1 MSSVNMWQVMLLS
14 FCLIVGLLSFPNWF
28 HASALSSA
36 ILLFIPSRLYAIDIT
51 KTFIRTYSPTK
62 PYIADAFAEIDSNS
76 ITITV
81 IISSLQL
88 PENMSDL
95 SIGVYE
101 LNYNGRWLRGKRM
114 IIAKKNC
121 AIVKYGASF
130 AAEFSYA
137 RIPVM
142 LRNNATDL
150 FISNCTVGVLPKRR
164 KSGIATCAYLSSYN
178 SFYEAALFVQH
189 TLACGVDK
197 VILYEGTPVDYL
209 PVLKQLYGN
218 RLLLYRFTWPQ
229 IDRPYPQL
237 LSQIS
242 MINSCYYR
250 HKGQFDYTIMI
261 DIDEMIFNPSGMP
274 LKVLLDSLFSNVTY
288 GIEVSSVFPSYS

>member
-1 MSSVNMWQVMLLS
+1 MLLS
-14 FCLIVGLLSFPNWF
+14 LCLIVGLLSI
-28 HASALSSA
+28 SSWLYSFTSSST
-36 ILLFIPSRLYAIDIT
+36 LLRFVPSRLYAIDIT

-62 PYIADAFAEIDSNS
+62 PYIADAFAEIDSNT

-88 PENMSDL
+88 PDNMSDL
-95 SIGVYE
+95 SLGVYE

-130 AAEFSYA
+130 AAEFSSA

-189 TLACGVDK
+189 SLACGVDK

-229 IDRPYPQL
+229 FNRPYPQR

-242 MINSCYYR
+242 MMNSCYYR
-250 HKGQFDYTIMI
+250 HKEQFNYTIMI

-274 LKVLLDSLFSNVTY
+274 LQGLLDSLFSNVTY
-288 GIEVSSVFPSYS
+288 GIQASSIFSR

>member
-1 MSSVNMWQVMLLS
+1 MLLS
-14 FCLIVGLLSFPNWF
+14 LCLIVGLLSI
-28 HASALSSA
+28 SSWLYSFTSSST
-36 ILLFIPSRLYAIDIT
+36 LLRFVPSRLYAIDIT

-62 PYIADAFAEIDSNS
+62 PYIADAFAEIDSNT

-88 PENMSDL
+88 PDNMSDL
-95 SIGVYE
+95 SLGVYE

-130 AAEFSYA
+130 AAEFSSA

-189 TLACGVDK
+189 SLACGVDK

-229 IDRPYPQL
+229 FNRPYPQR

-242 MINSCYYR
+242 MMNSCYYR
-250 HKGQFDYTIMI
+250 HKEQFNYTIMI

-274 LKVLLDSLFSNVTY
+274 LQGLLDSLFSNVTY
-288 GIEVSSVFPSYS
+288 GIQASSIFSW

>member
-1 MSSVNMWQVMLLS
+1 MLLS
-14 FCLIVGLLSFPNWF
+14 LCLIVGLLSI
-28 HASALSSA
+28 SSWLYSFTSSST
-36 ILLFIPSRLYAIDIT
+36 LLRFIPSRLYVIDIT
-51 KTFIRTYSPTK
+51 KTFIQTYSPTK
-62 PYIADAFAEIDSNS
+62 PYIADAFAEIDSNT

-88 PENMSDL
+88 PDNMSDL
-95 SIGVYE
+95 SLGVYE

-130 AAEFSYA
+130 AAEFSSA

-189 TLACGVDK
+189 SLACGVDK

-229 IDRPYPQL
+229 FNRPYPQR

-242 MINSCYYR
+242 MMNSCYYR
-250 HKGQFDYTIMI
+250 HKEQFNYTIMI
-261 DIDEMIFNPSGMP
+261 DIDEMIFNPSGTP
-274 LKVLLDSLFSNVTY
+274 LQGLLDSLFSNVTY
-288 GIEVSSVFPSYS
+288 GIQASSIFSW

>member
-1 MSSVNMWQVMLLS
+1 MWQVMLLS

>member
-1 MSSVNMWQVMLLS
+1 MLLS
-14 FCLIVGLLSFPNWF
+14 LCLIVGLLSI
-28 HASALSSA
+28 SSWLYSFTSSST
-36 ILLFIPSRLYAIDIT
+36 LLRFSPSRLYAIDIT
-51 KTFIRTYSPTK
+51 KTFIQTYSPTK
-62 PYIADAFAEIDSNS
+62 PYIADAFAEIDSNI

-88 PENMSDL
+88 PHNMSDL

-101 LNYNGRWLRGKRM
+101 LHYNGRWLRGKRM

-130 AAEFSYA
+130 AAEFSSA

-150 FISNCTVGVLPKRR
+150 FISNCTVCVLPKRR
-164 KSGIATCAYLSSYN
+164 KSGIATCAYLSNYN

-229 IDRPYPQL
+229 FNRPYPQR

-242 MINSCYYR
+242 MMNSCYYR
-250 HKGQFDYTIMI
+250 HKEQFNYTIMI

-274 LKVLLDSLFSNVTY
+274 LQGLLDSLFSNVTY
-288 GIEVSSVFPSYS
+288 GIQASSIFSW

>member
-1 MSSVNMWQVMLLS
+1 MLLS
-14 FCLIVGLLSFPNWF
+14 LCLIVGLLSI
-28 HASALSSA
+28 SSWLYSFTSSST
-36 ILLFIPSRLYAIDIT
+36 LLRFIPSRLYVIDIT
-51 KTFIRTYSPTK
+51 KTFIQTYSPTK
-62 PYIADAFAEIDSNS
+62 PYIADAFAEIDSNT

-88 PENMSDL
+88 PENRSDL
-95 SIGVYE
+95 SLGVYE

-130 AAEFSYA
+130 AAEFSSA

-229 IDRPYPQL
+229 YNRPYPQR

-242 MINSCYYR
+242 MMNSCYYR
-250 HKGQFDYTIMI
+250 HKEQFNYTIMI
-261 DIDEMIFNPSGMP
+261 DIDEMIFNPSGTP
-274 LKVLLDSLFSNVTY
+274 LQGLLDSLFSNVTY
-288 GIEVSSVFPSYS
+288 GIQASSTFSW

>member
-1 MSSVNMWQVMLLS
+1 MLLS
-14 FCLIVGLLSFPNWF
+14 LCLIVGLLSI
-28 HASALSSA
+28 SSWLYSFTSSST
-36 ILLFIPSRLYAIDIT
+36 LLRFIPSRLYVIDIT
-51 KTFIRTYSPTK
+51 KTFIQTYSPTK
-62 PYIADAFAEIDSNS
+62 PYIADAFAEIDSNT

-88 PENMSDL
+88 PENRSDL
-95 SIGVYE
+95 SLGVYE

-130 AAEFSYA
+130 AAEFSSA

-142 LRNNATDL
+142 LRNNATNL

-229 IDRPYPQL
+229 FNRPYPQR

-242 MINSCYYR
+242 MMNSCYYR
-250 HKGQFDYTIMI
+250 HKEQFNYTIMI
-261 DIDEMIFNPSGMP
+261 DIDEMIFNPSGTP
-274 LKVLLDSLFSNVTY
+274 LQGLLDSLFSNVTY
-288 GIEVSSVFPSYS
+288 GIQASSTFSW

>member
-1 MSSVNMWQVMLLS
+1 MLLS
-14 FCLIVGLLSFPNWF
+14 LCLIVGLLSI
-28 HASALSSA
+28 SSWLYSFTSSST
-36 ILLFIPSRLYAIDIT
+36 LLRFIPSRLYVIDIT
-51 KTFIRTYSPTK
+51 KTFIQTYSPTK
-62 PYIADAFAEIDSNS
+62 PYIADAFAEIDSNT

-88 PENMSDL
+88 PDNMSDL
-95 SIGVYE
+95 SLGVYE

-130 AAEFSYA
+130 AAEFSSA

-189 TLACGVDK
+189 SLACGVDK

-229 IDRPYPQL
+229 FNRPYPQR

-242 MINSCYYR
+242 MMNSCYYR
-250 HKGQFDYTIMI
+250 HKEQFNYTIMI
-261 DIDEMIFNPSGMP
+261 DIDEMIFNPSGIP
-274 LKVLLDSLFSNVTY
+274 LQGLLDSLFSNVTY
-288 GIEVSSVFPSYS
+288 GIQASSIFSW

>member
-1 MSSVNMWQVMLLS
+1 MSSVNLWQVKLL
-14 FCLIVGLLSFPNWF
+14 FLCVIACLLSFPNWF

-130 AAEFSYA
+130 AAEFSSA

-142 LRNNATDL
+142 LRNNTTDL
-150 FISNCTVGVLPKRR
+150 FISNCIVGVLPKRR

>member
-1 MSSVNMWQVMLLS
+1 MLLS
-14 FCLIVGLLSFPNWF
+14 LCLIVGLLSI
-28 HASALSSA
+28 SSWLYSFTSSST
-36 ILLFIPSRLYAIDIT
+36 LLRFIPSRLYAIDIT
-51 KTFIRTYSPTK
+51 KTFIQTYSPTK
-62 PYIADAFAEIDSNS
+62 PYIADAFAEIDSNT

-88 PENMSDL
+88 PDNMSDL
-95 SIGVYE
+95 SLGVYE

-130 AAEFSYA
+130 AAEFSSA

-142 LRNNATDL
+142 LRNNATNL

-229 IDRPYPQL
+229 FNRPYPQR

-242 MINSCYYR
+242 MMNSCYYR
-250 HKGQFDYTIMI
+250 HKEQFNYTIMI
-261 DIDEMIFNPSGMP
+261 DIDEMIFNPSGTP
-274 LKVLLDSLFSNVTY
+274 LQGLLDSLFSNVTY
-288 GIEVSSVFPSYS
+288 GIQASSTFSW

>member
-1 MSSVNMWQVMLLS
+1 M
-14 FCLIVGLLSFPNWF
+14 
-28 HASALSSA
+28 
-36 ILLFIPSRLYAIDIT
+36 
-51 KTFIRTYSPTK
+51 
-62 PYIADAFAEIDSNS
+62 
-76 ITITV
+76 
-81 IISSLQL
+81 
-88 PENMSDL
+88 
-95 SIGVYE
+95 
-101 LNYNGRWLRGKRM
+101 GKRM
-114 IIAKKNC
+114 IIVKKNC
-121 AIVKYGASF
+121 AIVKYGALF
-130 AAEFSYA
+130 AAEFSSA

-229 IDRPYPQL
+229 FIDLIHKDSPRFQWWIAVTIVIRSSL
-237 LSQIS
+237 TTLSWLTLMKWSSILVAHL
-242 MINSCYYR
+242 YR
-250 HKGQFDYTIMI
+250 DY
-261 DIDEMIFNPSGMP
+261 
-274 LKVLLDSLFSNVTY
+274 
-288 GIEVSSVFPSYS
+288 

>member
-1 MSSVNMWQVMLLS
+1 MLLS
-14 FCLIVGLLSFPNWF
+14 LCLIVGLLSI
-28 HASALSSA
+28 SSWLYSFTSSST
-36 ILLFIPSRLYAIDIT
+36 LLRFIPSRLYAIDIT
-51 KTFIRTYSPTK
+51 KTFIQTYSPTK
-62 PYIADAFAEIDSNS
+62 PYIADAFAEIDSNT

-88 PENMSDL
+88 PDNMSDL
-95 SIGVYE
+95 SLGVYE
-101 LNYNGRWLRGKRM
+101 LHYNGRWLRGKRM
-114 IIAKKNC
+114 IIAKRNC
-121 AIVKYGASF
+121 AIIKYGASL
-130 AAEFSYA
+130 AAEFSSA

-142 LRNNATDL
+142 LRNNATNL
-150 FISNCTVGVLPKRR
+150 FISNSTVGVLLKMRKR
-164 KSGIATCAYLSSYN
+164 GIATCAYLSSYN

-229 IDRPYPQL
+229 FNRPYPQR

-242 MINSCYYR
+242 MMNSCYYR
-250 HKGQFDYTIMI
+250 HKEQFNYTIMI
-261 DIDEMIFNPSGMP
+261 DIDEMIFNPSGTP
-274 LKVLLDSLFSNVTY
+274 LQGLLDSLFSNVTY
-288 GIEVSSVFPSYS
+288 GIQASSIFSW

>member
-1 MSSVNMWQVMLLS
+1 MLLS
-14 FCLIVGLLSFPNWF
+14 LCLIVGLLSI
-28 HASALSSA
+28 SSWLYSFTSSST
-36 ILLFIPSRLYAIDIT
+36 LLRFIPSRLYVIDIT
-51 KTFIRTYSPTK
+51 KTFIQTYSPTK
-62 PYIADAFAEIDSNS
+62 PYIADAFAEIDSNT

-88 PENMSDL
+88 PENRSDL
-95 SIGVYE
+95 SLGVYE

-130 AAEFSYA
+130 AAEFSSA

-229 IDRPYPQL
+229 FNRPYPQR

-242 MINSCYYR
+242 MMNSCYYR
-250 HKGQFDYTIMI
+250 HKEQFNYTIMI
-261 DIDEMIFNPSGMP
+261 DIDEMIFNPSGTP
-274 LKVLLDSLFSNVTY
+274 LQGLLDSLFSNVTY
-288 GIEVSSVFPSYS
+288 GIQASSTFSW

>member
-1 MSSVNMWQVMLLS
+1 MLLS
-14 FCLIVGLLSFPNWF
+14 LCLIVGLLSI
-28 HASALSSA
+28 SSWLYSFTSSST
-36 ILLFIPSRLYAIDIT
+36 LLRFIPSRLYVIDIT
-51 KTFIRTYSPTK
+51 KTFIQTYSPTK
-62 PYIADAFAEIDSNS
+62 PYIADAFAEIDSNT

-88 PENMSDL
+88 PENRSDL
-95 SIGVYE
+95 SLGVYE
-101 LNYNGRWLRGKRM
+101 LHYNGRWLRGKRM
-114 IIAKKNC
+114 IIAKRNC

-130 AAEFSYA
+130 AAEFSSA

-229 IDRPYPQL
+229 FNRPYPQR

-242 MINSCYYR
+242 MMNSCYYR
-250 HKGQFDYTIMI
+250 HKEQFNYTIMI
-261 DIDEMIFNPSGMP
+261 DIDEMIFNPSGTP
-274 LKVLLDSLFSNVTY
+274 LQGLLDSLFSNVTY
-288 GIEVSSVFPSYS
+288 GIQASSTFSW

>member
-1 MSSVNMWQVMLLS
+1 MLLS
-14 FCLIVGLLSFPNWF
+14 LCLIVGLLSI
-28 HASALSSA
+28 SSWLYSFTSSST
-36 ILLFIPSRLYAIDIT
+36 LLRFIPSRLYVIDIT
-51 KTFIRTYSPTK
+51 KTFIQTYSPTK
-62 PYIADAFAEIDSNS
+62 PYIADAFAEIDSNT

-88 PENMSDL
+88 PDNMSDL
-95 SIGVYE
+95 SLGVYE

-130 AAEFSYA
+130 AAEFSSA

-229 IDRPYPQL
+229 FNRPYPQR

-242 MINSCYYR
+242 MMNSCYYR
-250 HKGQFDYTIMI
+250 HKEQFNYTIMI
-261 DIDEMIFNPSGMP
+261 DIDEMIFNPSGTP
-274 LKVLLDSLFSNVTY
+274 LQGLLDSLFSNVTY
-288 GIEVSSVFPSYS
+288 GIQASSIFSW

>member
-1 MSSVNMWQVMLLS
+1 MLLS
-14 FCLIVGLLSFPNWF
+14 LCLIVGLLSI
-28 HASALSSA
+28 SSWLYSFTSSST
-36 ILLFIPSRLYAIDIT
+36 LLRFIPSRLYVIDIT
-51 KTFIRTYSPTK
+51 KTFIQTYSPTK
-62 PYIADAFAEIDSNS
+62 PYIADAFAEIDSNT

-88 PENMSDL
+88 PENVSDL
-95 SIGVYE
+95 SIGVYK
-101 LNYNGRWLRGKRM
+101 LNYNGRWLMGKRM
-114 IIAKKNC
+114 IIVKKNC
-121 AIVKYGASF
+121 AIVKYGALF
-130 AAEFSYA
+130 AAEFSSA

-229 IDRPYPQL
+229 FIDL
-237 LSQIS
+237 I
-242 MINSCYYR
+242 
-250 HKGQFDYTIMI
+250 HK
-261 DIDEMIFNPSGMP
+261 
-274 LKVLLDSLFSNVTY
+274 DSPRFQ
-288 GIEVSSVFPSYS
+288 

>member
-1 MSSVNMWQVMLLS
+1 MSSVNLWQVMLL
-14 FCLIVGLLSFPNWF
+14 FLCVIACLLSFPNWF

-164 KSGIATCAYLSSYN
+164 N
-178 SFYEAALFVQH
+178 SHLC
-189 TLACGVDK
+189 LL
-197 VILYEGTPVDYL
+197 I
-209 PVLKQLYGN
+209 QL
-218 RLLLYRFTWPQ
+218 
-229 IDRPYPQL
+229 
-237 LSQIS
+237 
-242 MINSCYYR
+242 
-250 HKGQFDYTIMI
+250 
-261 DIDEMIFNPSGMP
+261 
-274 LKVLLDSLFSNVTY
+274 
-288 GIEVSSVFPSYS
+288 

>member
-1 MSSVNMWQVMLLS
+1 MLLS
-14 FCLIVGLLSFPNWF
+14 LCLIVGLLSI
-28 HASALSSA
+28 SSWLYSFTSSST
-36 ILLFIPSRLYAIDIT
+36 LLRFIPSRLYVIDIT
-51 KTFIRTYSPTK
+51 KTFIQTYSPTK
-62 PYIADAFAEIDSNS
+62 PYIADAFAEIDSNT

-88 PENMSDL
+88 PENRSDL
-95 SIGVYE
+95 SLGVYE
-101 LNYNGRWLRGKRM
+101 LHYNGRWLRGKRM

-130 AAEFSYA
+130 AAEFSSA

-189 TLACGVDK
+189 SLACGVDK

-229 IDRPYPQL
+229 FNRPYPQR

-242 MINSCYYR
+242 MMNSCYYR
-250 HKGQFDYTIMI
+250 HKEQFNYTIMI
-261 DIDEMIFNPSGMP
+261 DIDEMIFNPSGTP
-274 LKVLLDSLFSNVTY
+274 LQGLLDSLFSNVTY
-288 GIEVSSVFPSYS
+288 GIQASSIFSW

>member
-1 MSSVNMWQVMLLS
+1 MLLS
-14 FCLIVGLLSFPNWF
+14 LCLIVGLLSI
-28 HASALSSA
+28 SSWLYSFTSSST
-36 ILLFIPSRLYAIDIT
+36 LLRFIPSRLYAIDIT
-51 KTFIRTYSPTK
+51 KAFIQTYSPTK
-62 PYIADAFAEIDSNS
+62 PYIADAFAEIDSNT

-88 PENMSDL
+88 PDNMSDL
-95 SIGVYE
+95 SLGVYE

-130 AAEFSYA
+130 AAEFSSA

-150 FISNCTVGVLPKRR
+150 FISNSTVGVLLKMRKR
-164 KSGIATCAYLSSYN
+164 GIATCAYLSSYN

-229 IDRPYPQL
+229 YNRPYPQR

-242 MINSCYYR
+242 MMNSCYYR
-250 HKGQFDYTIMI
+250 HKEQFNYTIMI

-274 LKVLLDSLFSNVTY
+274 LQGLLDSLFSNVTY
-288 GIEVSSVFPSYS
+288 GIQASSTFSW

>member
-1 MSSVNMWQVMLLS
+1 MLLS
-14 FCLIVGLLSFPNWF
+14 LCLIVGLLSI
-28 HASALSSA
+28 SSWLYSFTSSST
-36 ILLFIPSRLYAIDIT
+36 LLRFIPSRLYVIDIT
-51 KTFIRTYSPTK
+51 KTFIQTYSPTK
-62 PYIADAFAEIDSNS
+62 PYIADAFAEIDSNT

-88 PENMSDL
+88 PDNMSDL
-95 SIGVYE
+95 SLGVYE
-101 LNYNGRWLRGKRM
+101 LHYNGRWLRGKRM
-114 IIAKKNC
+114 IIAKRNC
-121 AIVKYGASF
+121 AIIKYGASF
-130 AAEFSYA
+130 AAEFSSA

-229 IDRPYPQL
+229 FNRPYPQR

-242 MINSCYYR
+242 MMNSCYYR
-250 HKGQFDYTIMI
+250 HKEQFNYTIMI
-261 DIDEMIFNPSGMP
+261 DIDEMIFNPSGTP
-274 LKVLLDSLFSNVTY
+274 LQGLLDSLLSNVTY
-288 GIEVSSVFPSYS
+288 GIQASSIFSW

>member
-1 MSSVNMWQVMLLS
+1 MWQVMLLS
-14 FCLIVGLLSFPNWF
+14 LCLIVGLLSFPNWF
-28 HASALSSA
+28 HASPLSSA
-36 ILLFIPSRLYAIDIT
+36 LLRFVPSRLYAIDIT
-51 KTFIRTYSPTK
+51 KTFIQTYSPTK

-88 PENMSDL
+88 PENVSDL

-101 LNYNGRWLRGKRM
+101 LNYNGRWMKGKRM
-114 IIAKKNC
+114 IIGKKNC
-121 AIVKYGASF
+121 AIVKYGTSF
-130 AAEFSYA
+130 VAEFSSA

-142 LRNNATDL
+142 LRNNATNL

-178 SFYEAALFVQH
+178 SFYEAALFIQH
-189 TLACGVDK
+189 TLGCGVDK
-197 VILYEGTPVDYL
+197 VILYEGTPVDFL
-209 PVLKQLYGN
+209 PALKELYGN

-229 IDRPYPQL
+229 FNRPYPQR

-242 MINSCYYR
+242 MMNSCYYR
-250 HKGQFDYTIMI
+250 HKDQFNYTIMI
-261 DIDEMIFNPSGMP
+261 DIDEMILNPNSLP
-274 LKVLLDSLFSNVTY
+274 LIDVLGSLFSNVTY
-288 GIEVSSVFPSYS
+288 GIQASSTFSW

>member
-1 MSSVNMWQVMLLS
+1 MLLS
-14 FCLIVGLLSFPNWF
+14 LCLIVGLLSI
-28 HASALSSA
+28 SSWLYSFTSSST
-36 ILLFIPSRLYAIDIT
+36 LLRFIPSRLYVIDIT
-51 KTFIRTYSPTK
+51 KTFIQTYSPTK
-62 PYIADAFAEIDSNS
+62 PYIADAFAEIDSNT

-88 PENMSDL
+88 PDNMSDL
-95 SIGVYE
+95 SLGVYE

-130 AAEFSYA
+130 AAEFSSA

-189 TLACGVDK
+189 SLACGVDK

-229 IDRPYPQL
+229 FNRPYPQR

-242 MINSCYYR
+242 MMNSCYYR
-250 HKGQFDYTIMI
+250 HKEQFNYTIMI

-274 LKVLLDSLFSNVTY
+274 LQGLLDSLFSNVTY
-288 GIEVSSVFPSYS
+288 GIQASSIFSW

>member
-1 MSSVNMWQVMLLS
+1 MLLS
-14 FCLIVGLLSFPNWF
+14 LCLIVGLLSI
-28 HASALSSA
+28 SSWLYSFTSSST
-36 ILLFIPSRLYAIDIT
+36 LLRFIPSRLYVIDIT
-51 KTFIRTYSPTK
+51 KTFIQTYSPTK
-62 PYIADAFAEIDSNS
+62 PYIADAFAEIDSNT

-88 PENMSDL
+88 PENRSDL
-95 SIGVYE
+95 SLGVYE

-130 AAEFSYA
+130 AAEFSSA

-189 TLACGVDK
+189 SLACGVDK

-229 IDRPYPQL
+229 FNRPYPQR

-242 MINSCYYR
+242 MMNSCYYR
-250 HKGQFDYTIMI
+250 HKEQFNYTIMI
-261 DIDEMIFNPSGMP
+261 DIDEMIFNPSGTP
-274 LKVLLDSLFSNVTY
+274 LQGLLDSLFSNVTY
-288 GIEVSSVFPSYS
+288 GIQASSIFSW

>member
-1 MSSVNMWQVMLLS
+1 MLLS
-14 FCLIVGLLSFPNWF
+14 LCLIVGLLSI
-28 HASALSSA
+28 SSWLYSFTSSST
-36 ILLFIPSRLYAIDIT
+36 LLRFIPSRLYVIDIT
-51 KTFIRTYSPTK
+51 KTFIQTYSPTK
-62 PYIADAFAEIDSNS
+62 PYIADAFAEIDSNT

-88 PENMSDL
+88 PDNMSDL
-95 SIGVYE
+95 SLGVYE

-130 AAEFSYA
+130 AAEFSSA

-189 TLACGVDK
+189 SLACGVDK

-229 IDRPYPQL
+229 FNRPYPQR

-242 MINSCYYR
+242 MMNSCYYR
-250 HKGQFDYTIMI
+250 HKEQFNYTIMI

-274 LKVLLDSLFSNVTY
+274 LQGLLDSLFSNVTY
-288 GIEVSSVFPSYS
+288 GIQASSIFSR

>member
-1 MSSVNMWQVMLLS
+1 MLLS
-14 FCLIVGLLSFPNWF
+14 LCLIVGLLSI
-28 HASALSSA
+28 SSWLYSFTSSST
-36 ILLFIPSRLYAIDIT
+36 LLRFIPSRLYVIDIT
-51 KTFIRTYSPTK
+51 KTFIQTYSPTK
-62 PYIADAFAEIDSNS
+62 PYIADAFAEIDSNT

-88 PENMSDL
+88 PENRSDL
-95 SIGVYE
+95 SLGVYE
-101 LNYNGRWLRGKRM
+101 LHYNGRWLRGKRM

-130 AAEFSYA
+130 AAEFSSA

-189 TLACGVDK
+189 SLACGVDK

-229 IDRPYPQL
+229 FIDL
-237 LSQIS
+237 I
-242 MINSCYYR
+242 
-250 HKGQFDYTIMI
+250 HK
-261 DIDEMIFNPSGMP
+261 
-274 LKVLLDSLFSNVTY
+274 DSPRFQ
-288 GIEVSSVFPSYS
+288 

>member
-1 MSSVNMWQVMLLS
+1 MLLS
-14 FCLIVGLLSFPNWF
+14 LCLIVGLLSI
-28 HASALSSA
+28 SSW
-36 ILLFIPSRLYAIDIT
+36 LYSFTHQVLYWRFIPSRLYVIDIT
-51 KTFIRTYSPTK
+51 KTFIQTYSPTK
-62 PYIADAFAEIDSNS
+62 PYIADAFAEIDSNT

-88 PENMSDL
+88 PENRSDL
-95 SIGVYE
+95 SLGVYE
-101 LNYNGRWLRGKRM
+101 LHYNGRWLRGKRM
-114 IIAKKNC
+114 IIAKRNC
-121 AIVKYGASF
+121 AIIKYGASL
-130 AAEFSYA
+130 AAEFSSA

-142 LRNNATDL
+142 LRNNATNL
-150 FISNCTVGVLPKRR
+150 FISNSTVGVLLKMRKR
-164 KSGIATCAYLSSYN
+164 GIATCAYLSSYN

-229 IDRPYPQL
+229 FNRPYPQR

-242 MINSCYYR
+242 MMNSCYYR
-250 HKGQFDYTIMI
+250 HKEQFNYTIMI
-261 DIDEMIFNPSGMP
+261 DIDEMILNPNNLP
-274 LKVLLDSLFSNVTY
+274 LIDVLGSLFSNVTY
-288 GIEVSSVFPSYS
+288 GIQASSTFSW

>member
-1 MSSVNMWQVMLLS
+1 MLLS
-14 FCLIVGLLSFPNWF
+14 LCLIVGLLSI
-28 HASALSSA
+28 SSWLYSFTSSST
-36 ILLFIPSRLYAIDIT
+36 LLRFIPSRLYVIDIT
-51 KTFIRTYSPTK
+51 KTFIQTYSPTK
-62 PYIADAFAEIDSNS
+62 PYIADAFAEIDSNT

-88 PENMSDL
+88 PDNMSDL
-95 SIGVYE
+95 SLGVYE

-130 AAEFSYA
+130 AAEFSSA

-229 IDRPYPQL
+229 FNRPYPQR

-242 MINSCYYR
+242 MMNSCYYR
-250 HKGQFDYTIMI
+250 HKEQFNYTIMI
-261 DIDEMIFNPSGMP
+261 DIDEMIFNPSGTP
-274 LKVLLDSLFSNVTY
+274 LQGLLDSLFSNVTY
-288 GIEVSSVFPSYS
+288 GIQASSTFSW

>member
-1 MSSVNMWQVMLLS
+1 MLLS
-14 FCLIVGLLSFPNWF
+14 LCLIVGLLSI
-28 HASALSSA
+28 SSWLYSFTSSST
-36 ILLFIPSRLYAIDIT
+36 LLRFIPSRLYAIDIT
-51 KTFIRTYSPTK
+51 KTFIQTYSPTK
-62 PYIADAFAEIDSNS
+62 PYIADAFAEIDSNI

-88 PENMSDL
+88 PHNMSDL

-101 LNYNGRWLRGKRM
+101 LHYNGRWLRGKRM

-130 AAEFSYA
+130 AAEFSSA

-178 SFYEAALFVQH
+178 SFYEAALFIQH
-189 TLACGVDK
+189 TLGCGVDK

-229 IDRPYPQL
+229 FNRPYPQR

-242 MINSCYYR
+242 MMNSCYYR
-250 HKGQFDYTIMI
+250 HKEQFNYTIMI
-261 DIDEMIFNPSGMP
+261 DIDEMIFNPSGTP
-274 LKVLLDSLFSNVTY
+274 LQGLLDSLFSNVTY
-288 GIEVSSVFPSYS
+288 GIQASSIFSW

>member
-1 MSSVNMWQVMLLS
+1 MLLS
-14 FCLIVGLLSFPNWF
+14 LCLIVGLLSI
-28 HASALSSA
+28 SSWLYSFTSSST
-36 ILLFIPSRLYAIDIT
+36 LLRFIPSRLYVIDIT
-51 KTFIRTYSPTK
+51 KTFIQTYSPTK
-62 PYIADAFAEIDSNS
+62 PYIADAFAEIDSNT

-88 PENMSDL
+88 PDNMSDL
-95 SIGVYE
+95 SLGVYE
-101 LNYNGRWLRGKRM
+101 LNFNGRWLRGKRM

-121 AIVKYGASF
+121 AIVKCGALF
-130 AAEFSYA
+130 AAEFSSA

-142 LRNNATDL
+142 LRNKATDL

-164 KSGIATCAYLSSYN
+164 KSGIATCAYLSKYN

-229 IDRPYPQL
+229 FNRPYPQR

-242 MINSCYYR
+242 MMNSSYYR
-250 HKGQFDYTIMI
+250 HKEQFNYTIMI
-261 DIDEMIFNPSGMP
+261 DTDEMIFNPSGTP
-274 LKVLLDSLFSNVTY
+274 LQGLLDSLFSNVTY
-288 GIEVSSVFPSYS
+288 GIQASSIFSW